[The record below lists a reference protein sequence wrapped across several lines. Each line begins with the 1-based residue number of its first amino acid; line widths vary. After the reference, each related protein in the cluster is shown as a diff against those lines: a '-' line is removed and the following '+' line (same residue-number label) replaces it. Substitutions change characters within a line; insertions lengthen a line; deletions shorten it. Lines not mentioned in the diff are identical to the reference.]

1 MRDNAV
7 LDGDTLH
14 GSSVINGWGLGFG
27 SSFLIKL
34 RGWKPYYYVMIC
46 YVLDY
51 MVCLDIYL
59 SLAV

>member
-1 MRDNAV
+1 MEVVSLIDGAYRLEAHFLYKEEDDN
-7 LDGDTLH
+7 H
-14 GSSVINGWGLGFG
+14 I
-27 SSFLIKL
+27 IH
-34 RGWKPYYYVMIC
+34 VMIC